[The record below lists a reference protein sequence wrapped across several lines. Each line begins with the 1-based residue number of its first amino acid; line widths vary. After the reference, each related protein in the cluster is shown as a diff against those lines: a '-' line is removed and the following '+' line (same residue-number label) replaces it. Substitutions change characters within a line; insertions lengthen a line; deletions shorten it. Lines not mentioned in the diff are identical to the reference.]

1 MQQGLEDGAQGSGN
15 QAGQYTDKSRKLN
28 EEQSRH
34 KKQIRQQLRQKLQ
47 SKDFKHVTASEVL
60 EILRE
65 KIKSKMLTSNSE
77 LNAHRI
83 FAHAA
88 GLDGGSTQTNFNF
101 QTFQQGFRKLGLSD
115 IPNDTLKLVFQAL
128 DINNDGKYSKR
139 RERASRNGSTV
150 DFNFYAV
157 SLFSN
162 LFQLSLSCSSFF

>member
-1 MQQGLEDGAQGSGN
+1 
-15 QAGQYTDKSRKLN
+15 
-28 EEQSRH
+28 
-34 KKQIRQQLRQKLQ
+34 
-47 SKDFKHVTASEVL
+47 
-60 EILRE
+60 
-65 KIKSKMLTSNSE
+65 MLTSNSE

>member
-65 KIKSKMLTSNSE
+65 KLKSKMLTSNSE

-157 SLFSN
+157 SFFSN
-162 LFQLSLSCSSFF
+162 MFQLSLSCSSLF